1 MGWLIALGMIV
12 LLAMFPLGIS
22 AKYQQSG
29 FMAWVLVG
37 PVRIRLYPSKHK
49 EEKKDETAEKKTSQP
64 KSSASKTNRPSPEE
78 RGGSWKD
85 FLPLVDVL
93 RDFLGDLRRKI
104 RVKYLK
110 LHVTMAGDDPC
121 DLAVSYG
128 CMNAAMA
135 GLLAQLD
142 RLFVIRRQNVR
153 MNCDFTAEDAVVA
166 ARIDLTI
173 TVARALHLLARY
185 GVRALKTYSSIKKQR
200 EGGANL

>member
-29 FMAWVLVG
+29 FAAWVLVG
-37 PVRIRLYPSKHK
+37 PVRIQLYPSKQK
-49 EEKKDETAEKKTSQP
+49 EKEDDTGKKKTSLPQSP
-64 KSSASKTNRPSPEE
+64 ASKTNRSSPEE

-142 RLFVIRRQNVR
+142 RLFVIRRQDIR
-153 MNCDFTAEDAVVA
+153 MNCDFTAEDTVVA

-173 TVARALHLLARY
+173 TTARALRLLARY
-185 GVRALKTYSSIKKQR
+185 GAQALKIYSSIKKQR